1 MNIKITINKLFVC
14 LFALFISNSLNAQDK
29 SKDKQDK
36 DATKDEEVVKHK
48 PSIMLGVNGMKY
60 FGYVGSHSNLNPL
73 LDARMGYFLAVEQR
87 FGKVIGLEL
96 GGTYGKLAGTDN
108 QTNGS
113 GNSISTFTTNFQSQ
127 IMQGQLMVTFN
138 FDGVMKGDPAVS
150 PFIKFGI
157 GYMAVN
163 TSTDLKDANGNLY
176 VYQKDGSLT
185 YANTVTTG
193 TPAVT
198 TTTYPPTHRD
208 YKYESSM
215 PNAASG
221 SLIIPAMAGLD
232 FTFGK
237 HMTFLVG
244 VGYTY
249 CLSNSID
256 GSGKGT
262 AGYLSGNFG
271 LKYEFGKKTDAIDK
285 QYENVDFSSVDHMDA
300 DKDGVPDDKD
310 MCHGTPKGVKVD
322 EKGCPLDSDGDG
334 VPDYLDKEP
343 NTAKGNKVDGFG
355 VTVDEKALAQHQKD
369 WENQAPERSK
379 QFNVLPSKAYLE
391 KMEADAR
398 KANKGQKNLPKIPA
412 NLKAAD
418 TNNDGFISVD
428 EITKATNAFFDGS
441 GDFTIDQLNQL
452 IDYFFEQ

>member
-1 MNIKITINKLFVC
+1 MNIKITINKLFAC
-14 LFALFISNSLNAQDK
+14 LVALFISVSLNAQDK

-36 DATKDEEVVKHK
+36 DATKDQEVVKHK
-48 PSIMLGVNGMKY
+48 PSIMLGVNGLKY

-108 QTNGS
+108 QTTTS
-113 GNSISTFTTNFQSQ
+113 GTVVTQYFANFQSQ
-127 IMQGQLMVTFN
+127 VIQGQLMLTLN

-157 GYMAVN
+157 GYMSVN
-163 TSTDLKDANGNLY
+163 TSTDTIDANGHAYIYNR
-176 VYQKDGSLT
+176 DGSIG
-185 YANTVTTG
+185 Y
-193 TPAVT
+193 PVT
-198 TTTYPPTHRD
+198 TTTGTVTTTSFVTQRRD

-215 PNAASG
+215 RNSASG
-221 SLIIPAMAGLD
+221 SLVIPMMAGLD

-256 GSGKGT
+256 GGKGGN
-262 AGYLSGNFG
+262 AAYLSGNFG
-271 LKYEFGKKTDAIDK
+271 LKYEFGKTVDAVNK
-285 QYENVDFSSVDHMDA
+285 QYENVDFASVDHMDA
-300 DKDGVPDDKD
+300 DKDGVPDDQD

-322 EKGCPLDSDGDG
+322 EKGCPLDGDGDG

-355 VTVDEKALAQHQKD
+355 VTIDEAALAQHQKD

-379 QFNVLPSKAYLE
+379 QFNVLPSAEYL
-391 KMEADAR
+391 KKVEADAR

-412 NLKAAD
+412 SLKAAD
-418 TNNDGFISVD
+418 LNNDGFISVD
-428 EITKATNAFFDGS
+428 EITKTTNAFFDGS
-441 GDFTIDQLNQL
+441 SDFTIDQLNNL